1 MVEEL
6 FAKFP
11 GRREDWPKQNML
23 GRLSKPQEYRYIL
36 FPPNIDFKCHLL
48 PSTNQTQQ

>member
-6 FAKFP
+6 FTKFP
-11 GRREDWPKQNML
+11 ERREDWPKQNML

-36 FPPNIDFKCHLL
+36 FPPNIDFKCQL
-48 PSTNQTQQ
+48 TNQTQK